1 MNEDV
6 SSKDVMEKDGTWYVV
21 FDDGE
26 TMAGLVGCSVVY
38 LTEGI
43 AEHLSSGSRLWRLQ
57 DEFPDEDIKMYD
69 LGDIFDFYKESYGS
83 DWEDEIEKIN
93 DLVKEASIKDQYDR
107 YVDKGVENENF

>member
-1 MNEDV
+1 
-6 SSKDVMEKDGTWYVV
+6 
-21 FDDGE
+21 
-26 TMAGLVGCSVVY
+26 
-38 LTEGI
+38 
-43 AEHLSSGSRLWRLQ
+43 
-57 DEFPDEDIKMYD
+57 MYD